1 MILLAYWWREVRG
14 RDCAWAGT
22 KWVRKRVLIKVG
34 IGGAG
39 GKIPGWLLIAAKWK
53 YGGGE

>member
-1 MILLAYWWREVRG
+1 MRG